1 RARGVA
7 SRCRTADSLPTCMGV
22 TPGRIAQASCYSA
35 AMRARFVAQLIAA
48 LIVGGVVALD
58 YLDGGFH
65 PLAQRHPVIMS
76 VVLGSCVCVVG
87 LAIEAAY
94 AAHRRRP

>member
-1 RARGVA
+1 MTRRRA
-7 SRCRTADSLPTCMGV
+7 
-22 TPGRIAQASCYSA
+22 AQASCYSA
-35 AMRARFVAQLIAA
+35 AVLAKFLAYLIAA

-58 YLDGGFH
+58 YLDGGLH
-65 PLAQRHPVIMS
+65 PFAQRHPFIVS

-87 LAIEAAY
+87 LAIEAGY